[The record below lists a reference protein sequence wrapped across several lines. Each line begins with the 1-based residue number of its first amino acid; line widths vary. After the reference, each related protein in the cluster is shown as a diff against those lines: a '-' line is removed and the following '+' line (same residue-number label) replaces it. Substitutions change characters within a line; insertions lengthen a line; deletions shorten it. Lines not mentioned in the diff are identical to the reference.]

1 MSKSKRLLN
10 TVCFSAAA
18 TLIAVT
24 LICNITAADTP
35 ENDSSKY
42 SPAEQIFAEIYSGRF
57 DSARE
62 KLEAAAVNGQAQHIS
77 KLNELLREYSRIQQ
91 VREDKRIEKYLECM
105 EKIERARK
113 EGIPEYKGFEK
124 QDSSSDGQR
133 PQGEDDEETDAD
145 KDLDA
150 DTENMSGDENEEEE
164 EEERTFA
171 NLQANIIMA
180 YKYAEE
186 EQKEKLLEDPLVT
199 EVLEKSR
206 MYSETHEQNG
216 EWIDAYAVYYYW
228 LPELFPE
235 VEEYENYAESLSDK
249 ALISTLLKDT
259 PCETREERYSGIEP
273 AMFVRGVKAL
283 EQVYITSM
291 DFREMAI
298 KGIERCKMLSEV
310 LSFEDEDITIS
321 IDKAQLA
328 KWAAR
333 LDEISNQV
341 NSLQFSYDCNSLI
354 ETFGRVLESNIE
366 TAQIPQQVVIA
377 RFTEAA
383 MNTLDPYTT
392 LIWPWEVQEFEK
404 NMTQKFSGIGVE
416 ISMETGKIK
425 INSLI
430 PDTPAYATGLDA
442 GDYIVKINGETTENM
457 TINCAVKYITGPSG
471 TKVTLT
477 IEDGKT
483 RKRRDVTITRKTIDV
498 PTVRGWKRQ
507 DNGNWDY
514 MIEPETGIGY
524 IRLTGFTSTTA
535 EGMKDAIE
543 KIDNNGMKAI
553 ILDLRGNPG
562 GYLQTAG
569 DIVDYFVGEGTI
581 VSTRPRVGFP
591 DKLTANKKATI
602 NSPLV
607 VLIDGGSASASEIV
621 SGALQD
627 PMYRRAVI
635 VGEQSYGK
643 GSVQTIMD
651 YPGGGAQLKYTMAY
665 YYLPS
670 GEKVKNRFEA
680 EKQNTKDWGIIPDVE
695 VEIKGFELE
704 EYFET
709 QKDNNIL
716 VQAGKDHSELNRRS
730 AEETIKSDPQLAAG
744 IIVVKAMLIEQE
756 AGFDVLAKQV
766 QKPEEKKSFLKYLLG
781 G

>member
-1 MSKSKRLLN
+1 MSKSKRLIN
-10 TVCFSAAA
+10 TVCVSAAA
-18 TLIAVT
+18 AMLIAITV
-24 LICNITAADTP
+24 ISSNTAADSP
-35 ENDSSKY
+35 KNDSPKY
-42 SPAEQIFAEIYSGRF
+42 QTAENYSQAEQIFADIYSGNF
-57 DSARE
+57 VSAGE
-62 KLEAAAVNGQAQHIS
+62 KLEIVSQNSQAKYLS
-77 KLNELLREYSRIQQ
+77 NLKKLLNDYNRMQQSRD
-91 VREDKRIEKYLECM
+91 DKRVEKYMECM
-105 EKIERARK
+105 EKLERARK

-124 QDSSSDGQR
+124 NKSSDNDDESGDDDED
-133 PQGEDDEETDAD
+133 GEDDPADEDEED
-145 KDLDA
+145 KEL
-150 DTENMSGDENEEEE
+150 
-164 EEERTFA
+164 TFA

-180 YKYAEE
+180 YKYAAEDTKEE
-186 EQKEKLLEDPLVT
+186 LLEDPIVK
-199 EVLEKSR
+199 EVLELSR
-206 MYSETHEQNG
+206 QYSEIHEQNG

-228 LPELFPE
+228 LPELFPDE
-235 VEEYENYAESLSDK
+235 EQYEEYGEELSNK

-273 AMFVRGVKAL
+273 AMFVRAVKAL
-283 EQVYITSM
+283 EQVYITTM
-291 DFREMAI
+291 DFREMAV
-298 KGIERCKMLSEV
+298 KGIERCKMLAEV
-310 LSFEDEDITIS
+310 LNFEDEDITIS
-321 IDKAQLA
+321 IDKAQIA
-328 KWAAR
+328 RWSVR
-333 LDEISNQV
+333 LDEISNEV
-341 NSLQFSYDCNSLI
+341 NSLQFSYDCNSMI
-354 ETFGRVLESNIE
+354 ETFGKVLESNMQ

-383 MNTLDPYTT
+383 LNTLDPYTT
-392 LIWPWEVQEFEK
+392 LVWPWEVQEFQK

-416 ISMETGKIK
+416 ISMDTGKIK

-471 TKVTLT
+471 TEVTLT

-483 RKRRDVTITRKTIDV
+483 RKKRDVTITRKTIDV
-498 PTVRGWKRQ
+498 PTVRGWQRE
-507 DNGNWDY
+507 DNGNWNY

-524 IRLTGFTSTTA
+524 IRLTGFTSNTA
-535 EGMKDAIE
+535 EGMKEAIE
-543 KIDNNGMKAI
+543 LIDQNGMEAI

-569 DIVDYFVGEGTI
+569 DIVDYFVDEGTI

-591 DKLTANKKATI
+591 DKLTADKKANITC
-602 NSPLV
+602 PLV

-627 PMYRRAVI
+627 PVYRRAVI

-670 GEKVKNRFEA
+670 NTKVKNRFEA
-680 EKQNTKDWGIIPDVE
+680 EKQNTKDWGIIPDVQIE
-695 VEIKGFELE
+695 LKGFEFE
-704 EYFET
+704 DYFET
-709 QKDNNIL
+709 QKDNNVL
-716 VQAGKDHSELNRRS
+716 VQAGKDHSEIKRRS
-730 AEETIKSDPQLAAG
+730 EEETIKSDPQLAAG
-744 IIVVKAMLIEQE
+744 IVVAKTLLTEKE

-766 QKPEEKKSFLKYLLG
+766 QKPEKKKSFLKYLLG